1 MEAESARAR
10 LSRIRLLLVTD
21 PRYGEVHA
29 AEVILA
35 AVRALP
41 PGTFAVQLR
50 DKVSPLARFQSSA
63 AMLRAFTR
71 AHHVPLI
78 VNGDPETARLV
89 GADGLH
95 IGAPRNDGRTVTLQ
109 EARATLGEDAFLS
122 VPAHDDEDVERA
134 NRDSADMIL
143 VSPIRSG
150 NAKTGRGT
158 AALHSA
164 AVLLRRGERRARLF
178 ALGGVTP
185 EDVGPCI
192 AAGADGVAVVRALL
206 ETADSAAITTAV
218 RAFAE
223 ALDNAMPTLRT
234 TTPT

>member
-1 MEAESARAR
+1 MVGDSARDR
-10 LSRIRLLLVTD
+10 LAKIRLLLVTD

-50 DKVSPLARFQSSA
+50 DKVSPVARFQSSA

-78 VNGDPETARLV
+78 LNGDPETARLV

-95 IGAPRNDGRTVTLQ
+95 IGAPREGGRAYTLS
-109 EARATLGEDAFLS
+109 EARATLGDDVFLS
-122 VPAHDDEDVERA
+122 VPAHDDADVERA
-134 NRDSADMIL
+134 ARDSADMVL

-158 AALHSA
+158 SALKAAA
-164 AVLLRRGERRARLF
+164 IILRRTERRARLF
-178 ALGGVTP
+178 ALGGITP
-185 EDVGPCI
+185 ADVGPCI

-206 ETADSAAITTAV
+206 ETADTAAIISSV

-223 ALDNAMPTLRT
+223 ALDNATPTLRT
-234 TTPT
+234 TNPP